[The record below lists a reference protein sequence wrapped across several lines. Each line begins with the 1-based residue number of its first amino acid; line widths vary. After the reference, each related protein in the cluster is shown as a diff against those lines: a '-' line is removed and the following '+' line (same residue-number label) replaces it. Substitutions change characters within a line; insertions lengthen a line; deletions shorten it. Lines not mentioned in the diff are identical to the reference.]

1 MATSTTSARLGS
13 WRRGQTV
20 GNRPPAAGDRSQH
33 EEWLGLV
40 TMDGPFLGIPAL
52 TRVWPQLD
60 ALDGPARR
68 SLRLAHREWQSN
80 PSVHHDAWI
89 DYLLRDLL
97 GWEDALSEDPALL
110 GNLSL
115 SVPEH
120 QETLTPS
127 FALISPDASDTS
139 SPAPEAIPLLGLVCA
154 PDVLPTG
161 RQSGAAWAASPADR
175 LARLCRHHNIGLG
188 LVTAGRWCTLVW
200 APREAA
206 ATYVTFDTADW
217 GSAADRTTVRAFV
230 SLLSRRR
237 FFSAPDDETL
247 TYLLSNAEDRAEDLT
262 ESLGQ
267 QVKEAVELLV
277 AAIGRRDREAHEA
290 GRPGLE
296 KQSAAE
302 VYKAALATQMR
313 ILFAFFAEEK
323 GLLPADNPLYA
334 RSYSAGGLCTELEAQ
349 ARDTSEEDLEQSTAA
364 WHRLVALFHAIYQGV
379 DHPDLQIC
387 GYDGSLFDP
396 GRHPWLEPG
405 GGESPWPVDDRTVL
419 HMLRAVQYV
428 TTGRGR
434 QRERRRTTFAHLRI
448 GDIGSVYEGLLEYE
462 GQRAA
467 GPVIGLIGK
476 QGREVQVELAEV
488 ERHAVEASRAEDP
501 LAALAASLST
511 AYKSSG
517 IGTAKAVQRALRPP
531 AATERAATERK
542 LLAATGGDTSLVER
556 LRPFYGIIRHD
567 LRGLPLV
574 ILPGG
579 LYVGKSSKRK
589 ATGAHYTPEWLA
601 AEVVQGALEPLVY
614 SPGPLE
620 TANRESWRLKSSTDI
635 LRLKVADIACGSGAF
650 LVAACRYL
658 AERLVEARAI
668 EREEAAEG
676 RIREQF
682 DSDVIRRQ
690 EPFRE
695 RAEEGFDLVMIR
707 ARREVAER
715 CLYGVDINPLAVELA
730 KFALWLDTVEPGM
743 PFTFL
748 DDRLIDGDSLVGISR
763 SEQVDYMHM
772 LPTAERTVHR
782 RSPVD
787 YTATIWQQTGMGAD
801 LWHAARLR
809 ESLVGIPG
817 DSLSALQEKRR
828 VLGDAELSV
837 QLLELFGELLVT
849 SSLAEAP
856 RGMQGLNDAA
866 IAAAA
871 YPEQLGRALPEAL
884 ESVKERAREEI
895 ARWRLA
901 AGLGDIT
908 EWRPVNWPH
917 RFPEVFQQG
926 GFDAIVGNPPFL
938 GGQKLTGALGK
949 AYREY
954 IVRVLGRNARGSADL
969 SAYFLLRAHELLNEA
984 GQTGLIATNTLPQGD
999 TREVGLDQVVAD
1011 GAEIRQAVKS
1021 APWPSQSAVLEFCT
1035 VWTSRSGVANYG
1047 LRKLD
1052 GCPVTKRITTSLEE
1066 SSRVRGT
1073 AHRLAENRNIA
1084 FQGANILGLGFTMDP
1099 GTARD
1104 LIDRDERYRE
1114 VLFPYLNGQ
1123 DLNSRPDSSA
1133 RRWVINFHDWSEE
1146 RAKQYPE
1153 AYDQVR
1159 RLVKPERDRNNNKQR
1174 REIWWRFTRTAPE
1187 LYARIAHLELVLAIA
1202 RISKTAIPITVPA
1215 NQVLNEKIVAFAT
1228 NDVALLAFL
1237 SSAPHY
1243 WWAISHSSTMK
1254 ADLNY
1259 SPTDVFE
1266 TLPRPTP
1273 TPSLQDLGGQLDTR
1287 RHGIMLARGGLTATY
1302 NLVHDET
1309 CAAPDITELRAI
1321 HQAIDEEVAHAYG
1334 WHDLLDQ
1341 PGGLDH
1347 GFHDTRQ
1354 GPRYTVGPVV
1364 RQEILD
1370 RLLEE
1375 NQRRYQAE
1383 AAAGL
1388 HPRQEALPFDESALT
1403 HTTPT
1408 THPASKQSPQ
1418 PRKSGQG
1425 TGPAQ

>member
-1 MATSTTSARLGS
+1 MPT
-13 WRRGQTV
+13 
-20 GNRPPAAGDRSQH
+20 
-33 EEWLGLV
+33 
-40 TMDGPFLGIPAL
+40 L

-60 ALDGPARR
+60 ALDVSARR
-68 SLRLAHREWQSN
+68 SLRLAHREWQSKPRAAHN
-80 PSVHHDAWI
+80 AWI
-89 DYLLRDLL
+89 GHLLRDLL
-97 GWEDALSEDPALL
+97 GWGDALSEDLCLL
-110 GNLSL
+110 DRLSL

-120 QETLTPS
+120 QETITPS
-127 FALISPDASDTS
+127 FALIHPDTS
-139 SPAPEAIPLLGLVCA
+139 EASGPAPDAIPLLGLVCA
-154 PDVLPTG
+154 PDVVPTD
-161 RQSGAAWAASPADR
+161 RQSGAAWTASPADR
-175 LARLCRHHNIGLG
+175 LARLCRHHGIGLG
-188 LVTAGRWCTLVW
+188 LVAAGRWWTLVW

-206 ATYVTFDTADW
+206 TTFVTFDTADW
-217 GSAADRTTVRAFV
+217 GSAADRTTARAFI

-237 FFSAPDDETL
+237 FFAVSDDETL
-247 TYLLSNAEDRAEDLT
+247 TSLLSSAEDRAEDLT
-262 ESLGQ
+262 ESLGR

-277 AAIGRRDREAHEA
+277 AAIGRADRDARKA

-334 RSYSAGGLCTELEAQ
+334 RSYSAGGLCAELEAQ

-379 DHPDLQIC
+379 DRPDLRIC

-405 GGESPWPVDDRTVL
+405 DGGSPWPVDDRTVL

-428 TTGRGR
+428 VTGRGR
-434 QRERRRTTFAHLRI
+434 SRERRRTAFGELSI
-448 GDIGSVYEGLLEYE
+448 GQIGHVYEGLLEYE
-462 GQRAA
+462 GERAA
-467 GPVIGLIGK
+467 TPVIGLIGK
-476 QGREVQVELAEV
+476 HGREVQVELAQV
-488 ERHAVEASRAEDP
+488 ERLAAEAARAGEP
-501 LAALAASLST
+501 LAALAASLCV
-511 AYKSSG
+511 AYKNSG
-517 IGTAKAVQRALRPP
+517 IGTATAVERALRPLEAP
-531 AATERAATERK
+531 ERVVAERK
-542 LLAATGGDTSLVER
+542 LLAATGGDASLTER
-556 LRPFYGIIRHD
+556 LKPLYGLIRHD
-567 LRGLPLV
+567 LRDLPIV

-579 LYVGKSSKRK
+579 LYVGRSSKRK

-601 AEVVQGALEPLVY
+601 TEVVKGALEPLVY

-620 TANRESWRLKSSTDI
+620 TADKDAWRLKSSAEI

-676 RIREQF
+676 RIRAQI
-682 DSDVIRRQ
+682 DADVIRPL

-763 SEQVDYMHM
+763 SEQVDYMHV
-772 LPTAERTVHR
+772 LPTAEHTVHR

-787 YTATIWQQTGMGAD
+787 YTSTIWQQTGMGAD
-801 LWHAARLR
+801 IQRAARLR
-809 ESLVGIPG
+809 ESLVGITG
-817 DSLSALQEKRR
+817 DSLAALEEKRR
-828 VLGDAELSV
+828 ILRDAKRSVL
-837 QLLELFGELLVT
+837 LLELFGDLLVT
-849 SSLAEAP
+849 ASLAHAP
-856 RGMQGLNDAA
+856 HARGLDAA
-866 IAAAA
+866 AISAAA
-871 YPEQLGRALPEAL
+871 YPEQLGRALSEDRN
-884 ESVKERAREEI
+884 VIKERAHADI
-895 ARWRLA
+895 SRWRLA
-901 AGLGDIT
+901 AGVEGFD
-908 EWRPVNWPH
+908 EWNPVHWPH
-917 RFPEVFQQG
+917 RFPEVFQNG
-926 GFDAIVGNPPFL
+926 GFDAVVGNPPFL
-938 GGQKLTGALGK
+938 GGQKLTGTLGK
-949 AYREY
+949 PYREY

-969 SAYFLLRAHELLNEA
+969 AAYFLLRAHELLNKA
-984 GQTGLIATNTLPQGD
+984 GQTGLIATNTLAQGD
-999 TREVGLDQVVAD
+999 TREVGLDQVVAS

-1021 APWPSQSAVLEFCT
+1021 APWPSRSAVLEFCA
-1035 VWTSRSGVANYG
+1035 VWTSRSGVADGG
-1047 LRKLD
+1047 LRVLD
-1052 GCPVTKRITTSLEE
+1052 HRPVAKRITSPLEL
-1066 SSRVRGT
+1066 SSRVLGV
-1073 AHRLAENRNIA
+1073 AHRLAENRSIA

-1099 GTARD
+1099 GAARN
-1104 LIDRDERYRE
+1104 LIARNERYRD

-1133 RRWVINFHDWSEE
+1133 SRWVINFHDWSEE
-1146 RAKQYPE
+1146 QAKQYPE
-1153 AYDQVR
+1153 AYEQVR
-1159 RLVKPERDRNNNKQR
+1159 RLVKPERDRNRNKQR

-1187 LYARIAHLELVLAIA
+1187 LYTRIAELDRVIAVA
-1202 RISKTAIPITVPA
+1202 RISKTAMPITVPA
-1215 NQVLNEKIVAFAT
+1215 NQVLNEKIVTFAT
-1228 NDVALLAFL
+1228 DDTALLAFL
-1237 SSAPHY
+1237 GSAPHY
-1243 WWAISHSSTMK
+1243 WWAIIRSSTMK

-1266 TLPRPTP
+1266 TLPRPEATS
-1273 TPSLQDLGGQLDTR
+1273 SLQELGAQLDAR
-1287 RHGIMLARGGLTATY
+1287 RHDVMLARGGLTATY

-1309 CAAPDITELRAI
+1309 CTDPDITELRGI
-1321 HQAIDEEVAHAYG
+1321 HRTIDEEVTRAYG
-1334 WHDLLDQ
+1334 WHDLLDR

-1375 NQRRYQAE
+1375 NHRRYQAE
-1383 AAAGL
+1383 VNAGL
-1388 HPRQEALPFDESALT
+1388 HARQEPLPFEESPLT
-1403 HTTPT
+1403 NTMPT
-1408 THPASKQSPQ
+1408 THQASIPSPQ
-1418 PRKSGQG
+1418 PRRSGRG